1 MLNSPSFQ
9 IIIMS
14 TLILLGGSGSAYAGI
29 EVYNF
34 SNQELQTRFE
44 NLSQELRC
52 PKCQNPNWAGS
63 DSLIANDLRSLIKQQ
78 LEQGRSD
85 AEIKS
90 YLVARYGDFIL
101 YKPPFKPSTLLLW
114 SMPWFAFLLGIII
127 ILRLRR
133 SNKNSPINHISKSEL
148 EQLVNKTSKRIH
160 SHD

>member
-52 PKCQNPNWAGS
+52 PKCQNQNLAGS